1 MTRKVAQQYIM
12 QTVAGLLIAAL
23 SQIYS
28 DGTEQEWEQKYIKMY
43 RFFEERNVNL
53 LKIVKKKKNK
63 YSQRNYSCLKNFN
76 ITKEYSLCNGR
87 LETLLDR
94 KIPFIEGSGDKHINY

>member
-53 LKIVKKKKNK
+53 LKIVKKKT
-63 YSQRNYSCLKNFN
+63 S
-76 ITKEYSLCNGR
+76 TAKE
-87 LETLLDR
+87 T
-94 KIPFIEGSGDKHINY
+94 IVV